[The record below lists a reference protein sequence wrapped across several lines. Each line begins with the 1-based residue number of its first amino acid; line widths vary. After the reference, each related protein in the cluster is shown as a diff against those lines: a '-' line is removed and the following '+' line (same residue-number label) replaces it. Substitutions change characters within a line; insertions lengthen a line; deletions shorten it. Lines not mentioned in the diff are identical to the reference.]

1 MAGVLACG
9 SSARQRPITNPLA
22 DGAGARTATA
32 VATAPGGGAVGVQP
46 ATSATPQAA
55 TQETATGRAAS
66 LLAEWLT
73 VPERDLRV
81 VRAEAVDWPDGC
93 LGLQQPGRA
102 CAQVVT
108 PGYRISFEDGLGA
121 RHTVR
126 ADRFDR
132 YLWAGEQRAAGRVV
146 DVLPLPGLL
155 TIEAAGTGQRLEL
168 RAVRG
173 TAFDL
178 GDAAPAG
185 GARGIGALRVG
196 AAVALAYDPVIASQ
210 AGPPAVAWLVVTP

>member
-1 MAGVLACG
+1 MVGVLACG
-9 SSARQRPITNPLA
+9 SSARQPPIRSPLA
-22 DGAGARTATA
+22 EPTATRTPDHSGSA
-32 VATAPGGGAVGVQP
+32 GGAVGVQP

-55 TQETATGRAAS
+55 TPETATARAVAF
-66 LLAEWLT
+66 LAEWLS

-81 VRAEAVDWPDGC
+81 LQAEAVDWPDGC
-93 LGLQQPGRA
+93 LGLQQPGRM
-102 CAQVVT
+102 CTQVVT
-108 PGYRISFEDGLGA
+108 PGYRIALEDGLGA

-132 YLWAGEQRAAGRVV
+132 YVWAGEQRAAGTVV

-155 TIEAAGTGQRLEL
+155 TIEVAGTSQRMEV

-185 GARGIGALRVG
+185 GARGIGAVRVG
-196 AAVALAYDPVIASQ
+196 ATVTLAFDPVIAPQ
-210 AGPPAVAWLVVTP
+210 AGPPAIAWLVVTP